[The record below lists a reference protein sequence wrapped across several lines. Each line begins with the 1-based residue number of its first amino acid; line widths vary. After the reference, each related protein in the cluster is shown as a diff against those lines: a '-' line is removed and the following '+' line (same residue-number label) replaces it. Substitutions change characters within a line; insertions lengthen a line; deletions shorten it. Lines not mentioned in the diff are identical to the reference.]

1 MQNNLISTWNTSLYG
16 SQTSPVDMC
25 IQNSVPC
32 LPLEL
37 LVSMGH
43 NPLLWFC
50 AFNTATFG
58 TLLHVSMCPKPHLWF
73 CAWTTASLASEYLGS
88 MCPSPHQRFCMHNS
102 HFWTRITS
110 LYWSHT
116 STVVLCKQYRVNST
130 RINCLYGSQPSFV
143 VIACKTETIG
153 PKLHVSMCPRP
164 HLSFCACKTA
174 WLLSELLDSIG
185 PSPPLWFMEAKQR
198 LLDRNNKSL
207 RDPDMT
213 CRFVHTNHRD

>member
-1 MQNNLISTWNTSLYG
+1 
-16 SQTSPVDMC
+16 MC

-88 MCPSPHQRFCMHNS
+88 MGPSPHLWFCMHNS
-102 HFWTRITS
+102 DFWTRITS

-116 STVVLCKQYRVNST
+116 S
-130 RINCLYGSQPSFV
+130 
-143 VIACKTETIG
+143 
-153 PKLHVSMCPRP
+153 
-164 HLSFCACKTA
+164 LSFCASNTA
-174 WLLSELLDSIG
+174 WLAPELIVSMG
-185 PSPPLWFMEAKQR
+185 PSPHLWLLHAKQK
-198 LLDRNNKSL
+198 LLDQNCMSL
-207 RDPDMT
+207 CVPDLT
-213 CRFVHTNHRD
+213 CRFVHAKQRDYYQNY